1 MKNEK
6 CIKNASKVHQ
16 KYMMFHVDFGNL
28 VTLLLFF
35 LIFSGLERVSQSW
48 RCIVLK
54 SGESSQEVQPEESSP
69 TPVQTFYEDD
79 DDSLREGMQF
89 MFNMLKDWSEPA
101 RDKKKAPVFKLQ
113 VDTHVLDFTW
123 D

>member
-1 MKNEK
+1 M
-6 CIKNASKVHQ
+6 KNASKMHQ

-28 VTLLLFF
+28 VTLLFNF
-35 LIFSGLERVSQSW
+35 LVFSGLERVSQSW

-79 DDSLREGMQF
+79 DDFLREGMQF
-89 MFNMLKDWSEPA
+89 MLNMLKD
-101 RDKKKAPVFKLQ
+101 
-113 VDTHVLDFTW
+113 
-123 D
+123 